1 MPDTT
6 DNSDLT
12 RRQLL
17 ATAGG
22 AGLLAAVGAG
32 VASAPAAHAAT
43 PASDGTPEQVHLTW
57 GQDPATSVT
66 VSWASPDRSVNPG
79 VRLGHGLIPA
89 QERSYTDGL
98 NGETVWT
105 YHVRLGGLRPD
116 TSYSYEVTA
125 ANATEPFSAAWKGR
139 WRRPA
144 AARRSTGSWSRC
156 T

>member
-22 AGLLAAVGAG
+22 VGILAAVGAG
-32 VASAPAAHAAT
+32 VASAPANAANLG
-43 PASDGTPEQVHLTW
+43 DGTPEQVHLTW

-79 VRLGHGLIPA
+79 VRLGRGLIPA